1 MKKSKE
7 QRQQLA
13 HNYYVT
19 NLSIKISVMT
29 DFLMKNHFADF

>member
-19 NLSIKISVMT
+19 NLSIKNKCY
-29 DFLMKNHFADF
+29 DRLLL